1 MKKLLND
8 YDAEQISATVAKWEI
23 ENDGDR
29 WIPFKPDILKHPDN
43 VKVER
48 AKPEPHD
55 PEDVPEDAPIR
66 EGNRAHMTEKTPQNS
81 GPPSWFDSE
90 NIEPCGCDE
99 KYQYR
104 EKGVGKHGYSD
115 SYSTYQCFKCNVTSV
130 GRRGAGRP
138 TWNNELRSVCPRRV
152 PKCAPLVVRD
162 YVRRGICVLEV
173 VDELVYVIAGIVK
186 RIFLGPHCV

>member
-1 MKKLLND
+1 MRYSIRALYDEAHGLRYYAGHRSVPGYYRKKAEDLVQEAVTPALMKKLLND

-115 SYSTYQCFKCNVTSV
+115 SYSTYQCFKCNKC
-130 GRRGAGRP
+130 GQ
-138 TWNNELRSVCPRRV
+138 TWCRST
-152 PKCAPLVVRD
+152 
-162 YVRRGICVLEV
+162 YME
-173 VDELVYVIAGIVK
+173 
-186 RIFLGPHCV
+186 